1 MKKEMKKESP
11 KQCKPS
17 QKTMKMLDIARD
29 KRKTL
34 KGEKKW
40 GKEKTKN
47 IRKVKQRQ

>member
-1 MKKEMKKESP
+1 MKKESP
-11 KQCKPS
+11 KQCEPS
-17 QKTMKMLDIARD
+17 NKIMKMLDIALD

-47 IRKVKQRQ
+47 IRKVKQWQ